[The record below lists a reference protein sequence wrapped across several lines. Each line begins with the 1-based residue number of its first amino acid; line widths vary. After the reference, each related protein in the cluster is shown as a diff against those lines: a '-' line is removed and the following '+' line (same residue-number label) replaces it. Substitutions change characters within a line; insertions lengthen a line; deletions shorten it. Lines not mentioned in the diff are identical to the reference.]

1 MALSLASK
9 ASGNGKYGDVTITK
23 PSSLAEGDLM
33 IAFIASATAGDSDSD
48 KAHTGPSGW
57 TKLQGIVPNN
67 GTILTVWGV
76 VATSAQTAATNFS
89 WASSATNSNT
99 TGIIYR
105 ITGALAFGSLA
116 INVDSA
122 SGHSYDYPTASFG
135 GLTTE
140 YDNALLLMCG
150 AEEAAGGNVNFSNYV
165 VANSN
170 PTWTQQ
176 DDLYYEPS
184 GVAIN
189 LAVASATYPTA
200 GATGNFSITMS
211 RDGGDISGAL
221 VAIYESQDS
230 TFNADPLVINATLP
244 NPTYTADANFTADP
258 LVVTSTM
265 PAETHSQTDHT
276 WSNTDKSSAPSWVNK
291 EKS

>member
-1 MALSLASK
+1 
-9 ASGNGKYGDVTITK
+9 
-23 PSSLAEGDLM
+23 M
-33 IAFIASATAGDSDSD
+33 IAFIASASANND

-57 TKLQGIVPNN
+57 TKLQEIVPNN

-76 VATSAQTAATNFS
+76 VATSDQTAATNFS
-89 WASSATNSNT
+89 WASGATDNNT

-140 YDNALLLMCG
+140 YDNALLLMCA
-150 AEEAAGGNVNFSNYV
+150 AERTADGNVTFSNYA

-176 DDLYYEPS
+176 DDLYYRPF
-184 GVAIN
+184 GLAIN
-189 LAVASATYPTA
+189 MAVASATYPTA

-211 RDGGDISGAL
+211 QDGGDISGAL

-244 NPTYTADANFTADP
+244 DPTYTADANFTADP

-276 WSNTDKSSAPSWVNK
+276 WSNTDKSSAPSWSNK

>member
-9 ASGNGKYGDVTITK
+9 ASGNGTNGDVTITK
-23 PSSLAEGDLM
+23 PASLAEGDLM
-33 IAFIASATAGDSDSD
+33 IAFITSQTDGPGGKTHA
-48 KAHTGPSGW
+48 GPSGW
-57 TKLQGIVPNN
+57 TKLQEIVPNN

-76 VATSAQTAATNFS
+76 VATSTQTAATNFS
-89 WASSATNSNT
+89 WASEAPNSNT

-122 SGHSYDYPTASFG
+122 PGYSNDYPTASFG

-150 AEEAAGGNVNFSNYV
+150 AEGTDDGDVTFSNYA

-176 DDLYYEPS
+176 DNLYYEPS

-200 GATGNFSITMS
+200 GATGNFSITMDK
-211 RDGGDISGAL
+211 DGGDISGAL

-244 NPTYTADANFTADP
+244 DPTYTADANFTADP

-276 WSNTDKSSAPSWVNK
+276 WSNTDKSSAPSWSNK

>member
-9 ASGNGKYGDVTITK
+9 ASGNGIDGDVTITK
-23 PSSLAEGDLM
+23 PASLAEGDLM
-33 IAFIASATAGDSDSD
+33 IAFITSQTDGTSDGDR
-48 KAHTGPSGW
+48 AHTGPSGW

-89 WASSATNSNT
+89 WASEAKNNNT

-150 AEEAAGGNVNFSNYV
+150 AEEADGDVTFSNYT

-176 DDLYYEPS
+176 DNLYYEPS

-189 LAVASATYPTA
+189 MAVASATYPTA
-200 GATGNFSITMS
+200 GATGNFSITRN

-265 PAETHSQTDHT
+265 PAETHSQTDPT

-291 EKS
+291 DKS

>member
-9 ASGNGKYGDVTITK
+9 ASGNGINGDVTITK

-33 IAFIASATAGDSDSD
+33 IAFIASASANND

-57 TKLQGIVPNN
+57 TKLQEIVPNN

-76 VATSAQTAATNFS
+76 VATSDQTAATNFS
-89 WASSATNSNT
+89 WASGATDNNT

-140 YDNALLLMCG
+140 YDNALLLMCA
-150 AEEAAGGNVNFSNYV
+150 AERTADGNVTFSNYA

-176 DDLYYEPS
+176 DDLYYRPS
-184 GVAIN
+184 GLAIN
-189 LAVASATYPTA
+189 MAVASATYPTA

-211 RDGGDISGAL
+211 QDGGDISGAL

-244 NPTYTADANFTADP
+244 DPTYTADANFTADP

-265 PAETHSQTDHT
+265 PAETHSQTDPT
-276 WSNTDKSSAPSWVNK
+276 WSNTDKSSAPSWSNK